1 MKGQLIIVDEVDS
14 TNLAVRKQ
22 FSQLPDGSLFCA
34 LSQSAGRGRLN
45 RRWITSSGSAICAT
59 GVFKDVDVPFH
70 AGAVIA
76 LAALELISG
85 KLGDERAYFKWPNDI
100 YIGSRKLAGILS
112 EGIFEKGKITRIDG
126 MSGLGKSTLLKLIMG
141 DYQPLEGT
149 ISYGGIS
156 ISQFRPAEWRDMAAY
171 VEQRPAILNAS
182 ILENITLGKENPDI
196 SRVLEICRELN
207 MDQMISRFPQGLL
220 TNAGSGGMGLSGGEC
235 QKIGIARALYKD
247 PRIYIF
253 DEATSSMDPASEEC
267 AARCIYR
274 LRDSGKTVIA
284 VSHKGDGA
292 IIADNVVQLK

>member
-112 EGIFEKGKITRIDG
+112 EGIFEKGKITGLI
-126 MSGLGKSTLLKLIMG
+126 SGIGINVNQSAAELDQLDNSATSLLCECGKTFDLTGLYGEFFEHFSRMMQLYREDPEMILARWKQANRLLGKTLEAIRPDGTRLRGIFSEILPDGAMQIECTDGTFRFDCG
-141 DYQPLEGT
+141 D
-149 ISYGGIS
+149 I
-156 ISQFRPAEWRDMAAY
+156 
-171 VEQRPAILNAS
+171 
-182 ILENITLGKENPDI
+182 
-196 SRVLEICRELN
+196 
-207 MDQMISRFPQGLL
+207 
-220 TNAGSGGMGLSGGEC
+220 
-235 QKIGIARALYKD
+235 KI
-247 PRIYIF
+247 
-253 DEATSSMDPASEEC
+253 DPAALPDQSSGRSE
-267 AARCIYR
+267 
-274 LRDSGKTVIA
+274 
-284 VSHKGDGA
+284 
-292 IIADNVVQLK
+292 